1 MKRVFATL
9 LCALLSTVHVARAAD
24 DEASVRALEAKCQ
37 AARQEKLAV
46 VRAERIAECKAN
58 RRNDPAF
65 CERHYRDYG
74 DGGPGPNGMR
84 VTPMFNDLP
93 ECVTAFAARDA
104 LRRRGRR

>member
-1 MKRVFATL
+1 MKRISATL
-9 LCALLSTVHVARAAD
+9 LCVLLSMTHVASAAD
-24 DEASVRALEAKCQ
+24 DEATVQALEAKCQ
-37 AARQEKLAV
+37 AARQPKLAA

-74 DGGPGPNGMR
+74 EGGPSPNGMR

-104 LRRRGRR
+104 LRRRGQR